1 MPPWEPLRNGGR
13 RKNLF
18 RYRDGWAALAFMA
31 ALAAAAPASHAQ
43 QAAWRPE
50 KTVEIVVPAAA
61 GGSIDGTARLIQRVL
76 HANRIVDVPVVA
88 VNKAGGGGN
97 IATHYLDQHAGDG
110 HYLLT
115 STMSLMTNHILG
127 RSATTY
133 TDYTPLATLFSEYMT
148 LVVKPDSPLKTARDI
163 QERLQ
168 KDPQSLSVAIGV
180 AVGATNHLTVAQL
193 MKAMGVD
200 VRKLKTVVVQTNAQA
215 LTSIMGGHID
225 IASLSVGAAITSAQQ
240 GKLRIIAVTSE
251 KRGEGAMAAIPTW
264 KEQGV
269 DVVFANVRLLVGP
282 KGMTPAQIAYWDAA
296 MGRVVATED
305 WGKEVARN
313 EATPDYSGSRA
324 SAQRMAQLYGQLKS
338 ALVDAGLAKE

>member
-1 MPPWEPLRNGGR
+1 MIHYRNG
-13 RKNLF
+13 K
-18 RYRDGWAALAFMA
+18 AALAFMA
-31 ALAAAAPASHAQ
+31 ALAATAPSSQAQLAAG
-43 QAAWRPE
+43 RPVR
-50 KTVEIVVPAAA
+50 TVEMVVPAAA
-61 GGSIDGTARLIQRVL
+61 GGSIDGTARLIQRAL
-76 HANRIVDVPVVA
+76 QANRIVDVPVVA

-163 QERLQ
+163 QVRLKQ
-168 KDPQSLSVAIGV
+168 DPQSLSVAIGV
-180 AVGATNHLTVAQL
+180 AVGATNHLTVALL
-193 MKAMGVD
+193 MKAMDID
-200 VRKLKTVVVQTNAQA
+200 VRKLKTVVIQTNAQT

-225 IASLSVGAAITSAQQ
+225 IASLSVGAAITNAQQ

-296 MGRVVATED
+296 MSKVVATED
-305 WGKEVARN
+305 WKKEVERN
-313 EATPDYSGSRA
+313 EATPDYTASKE
-324 SAQRMAQLYGQLKS
+324 SAQRMARLYGQLKS
-338 ALVDAGLAKE
+338 ALVDAGLVKE

>member
-1 MPPWEPLRNGGR
+1 MFLY
-13 RKNLF
+13 
-18 RYRDGWAALAFMA
+18 RYGTATLAIMA
-31 ALAAAAPASHAQ
+31 TLAATAPSSHAQ
-43 QAAWRPE
+43 QSAWRPE
-50 KTVEIVVPAAA
+50 RTVEIVVPAAT

-76 HANRIVDVPVVA
+76 QVNRIVDVPVVA

-110 HYLLT
+110 HFLLT

-133 TDYTPLATLFSEYMT
+133 NDYTPLATLFSEHMT

-163 QERLQ
+163 QDRLK
-168 KDPQSLSVAIGV
+168 KDPQSLSIAIGV
-180 AVGATNHLTVAQL
+180 AVGATNHLTVALL
-193 MKAMGVD
+193 MKAMGID
-200 VRKLKTVVVQTNAQA
+200 VRKLKTVVLQTNAQT
-215 LTSIMGGHID
+215 LTSIMGGHVD
-225 IASLSVGAAITSAQQ
+225 IASLSAGAAITNAQQ
-240 GKLRIIAVTSE
+240 GRLRIIAVTSE

-296 MGRVVATED
+296 MSKVVATED
-305 WGKEVARN
+305 WKKEVERN
-313 EATPDYSGSRA
+313 EATPDYTGSRD
-324 SAQRMAQLYGQLKS
+324 SAQRMARLYGQLKS
-338 ALVDAGLAKE
+338 ALVDAGLTKE

>member
-1 MPPWEPLRNGGR
+1 MIHQWK
-13 RKNLF
+13 RK
-18 RYRDGWAALAFMA
+18 AALAFMA
-31 ALAAAAPASHAQ
+31 TLAATAPSSHAQ

-50 KTVEIVVPAAA
+50 RTVEIVVPAAT

-76 HANRIVDVPVVA
+76 QTNRIVEVPVVA

-97 IATHYLDQHAGDG
+97 IATHYLDQHNGDG

-127 RSATTY
+127 RSPTTY
-133 TDYTPLATLFSEYMT
+133 TDYTPLATLFSEHMT

-163 QERLQ
+163 QERLK
-168 KDPQSLSVAIGV
+168 KDPQSLSIAIGV
-180 AVGATNHLTVAQL
+180 AVGATNHLTVALL

-200 VRKLKTVVVQTNAQA
+200 VKRVKTVVVQTNAQA
-215 LTSIMGGHID
+215 LTSILGGHID
-225 IASLSVGAAITSAQQ
+225 IASLSVGAAINHSQQ
-240 GKLRIIAVTSE
+240 GKLRIVGVTAE
-251 KRGEGAMAAIPTW
+251 KRGEGAMSAIPTW

-282 KGMTPAQIAYWDAA
+282 KGMTPAQVAYWDAA
-296 MGRVVATED
+296 MSRVVATED
-305 WGKEVARN
+305 WKKEVERN
-313 EATPDYSGSRA
+313 EATPDYTGSKE
-324 SAQRMAQLYGQLKS
+324 SAQRMALLYGQLKG

>member
-1 MPPWEPLRNGGR
+1 MEMIFHRNG
-13 RKNLF
+13 KS
-18 RYRDGWAALAFMA
+18 ALAFMA
-31 ALAAAAPASHAQ
+31 ALATAAPLSHAQ

-50 KTVEIVVPAAA
+50 RTVEIVVPAAA
-61 GGSIDGTARLIQRVL
+61 GGSIDGTARLIQRALQV
-76 HANRIVDVPVVA
+76 NRIVDVPVVA

-133 TDYTPLATLFSEYMT
+133 TDYTPLATLFSEHMT
-148 LVVKPDSPLKTARDI
+148 LVVRPDSPLKTARDI
-163 QERLQ
+163 QDRLA

-180 AVGATNHLTVAQL
+180 AVGATNHLTVALL
-193 MKAMGVD
+193 MKAMGID
-200 VRKLKTVVVQTNAQA
+200 VRKLKTVVIQTNAQT

-225 IASLSVGAAITSAQQ
+225 IASLSVGAAISAAQQ

-251 KRGEGAMAAIPTW
+251 KRGEGAMAGIPTW

-282 KGMTPAQIAYWDAA
+282 KGMTPAQVAYWDGA

-305 WGKEVARN
+305 WKKEVERN
-313 EATPDYSGSRA
+313 EATPDYTGSRE

-338 ALVDAGLAKE
+338 ALIDAGLAKE